1 MIKGIAARPTAT
13 EIYLL
18 LGLGILNIL
27 PNIMR
32 VNQHNRFMVIPG
44 TTTEAKDCQTNASQ
58 AATKVFLLL
67 ASTSSQGAFKNKY
80 YDY

>member
-18 LGLGILNIL
+18 VCLGILKALTSIR
-27 PNIMR
+27 R
-32 VNQHNRFMVIPG
+32 VNQHNRLIVIPG

-58 AATKVFLLL
+58 AVNIVFLFLS
-67 ASTSSQGAFKNKY
+67 STSSQGTFKNKF
-80 YDY
+80 